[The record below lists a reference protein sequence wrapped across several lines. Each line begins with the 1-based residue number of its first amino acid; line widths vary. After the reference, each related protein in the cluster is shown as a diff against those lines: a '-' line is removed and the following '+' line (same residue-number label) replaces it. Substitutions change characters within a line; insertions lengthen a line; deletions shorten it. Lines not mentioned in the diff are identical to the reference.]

1 MLAVITNQNT
11 DTRSPKP
18 VDLKGLWRRV
28 GKGDNQAFEQVY
40 RDCVGAVYGL
50 CLRMTANPALAEECT
65 QRTFVRAWSNVSKF
79 RGDSKLTT
87 WLHRIAVNEVL
98 GNGRYETRY
107 RTVID
112 EFGVDTEIRTAFSGS
127 PDLDL
132 ESAIAQLPQRTRE
145 VFVLHGVYGYKHS
158 ETATML
164 GIATGTSKS
173 HFHRARQMLQDAL
186 GDHHDPTG

>member
-1 MLAVITNQNT
+1 MLAVIINQKT
-11 DTRSPKP
+11 DISSPERTS
-18 VDLKGLWRRV
+18 LRGLWRKVRD
-28 GKGDNQAFEQVY
+28 GDNRAFEQVY
-40 RDCVGAVYGL
+40 RHCVGAVYGL

-65 QRTFVRAWSNVSKF
+65 QRTFVKAWRNVEKF

-98 GNGRYETRY
+98 GNGRYENRY
-107 RTVID
+107 RTVVD
-112 EFGVDTEIRTAFSGS
+112 DFGEDAETRAAFGGS

-132 ESAIAQLPQRTRE
+132 ECAIAQLPQRMRQ
-145 VFVLHGVYGYKHS
+145 VFILHAVYGYQHN

-164 GIATGTSKS
+164 GIATGTSKA

-186 GDHHDPTG
+186 GDNHDPKR